1 MDDNPDG
8 GGRISGM
15 EERAV
20 QAAEESHPE
29 DTSNIEALNIGL
41 SLDQIMNGMN
51 SILSRMDKSDEEG
64 LELREVLNRVKER
77 LAKMEAAQEKWEA
90 EQDKI
95 LQHSMEISEGVDP
108 SVRAE
113 AQARAAKE
121 VQSIAAGMKVNTSLE
136 RLAFKES
143 LKEMPQEEI
152 ISAGKVVM
160 ISGQGGFPQ
169 PRLYNEQIRM
179 NGMVWTLPAGQAVKV
194 PQVVADRY
202 RQMKIEEQELTER
215 RHVLSATERGK
226 HRHEGTLAQQWDAIN
241 VKYGSPADA
250 IPMAGDELQ
259 T

>member
-1 MDDNPDG
+1 MDDIPDD

-20 QAAEESHPE
+20 QAAEESRPE

-41 SLDQIMNGMN
+41 QLDQIMNGMG
-51 SILSRMDKSDEEG
+51 SILSRMDKGDEES
-64 LELREVLNRVKER
+64 LELRETLSRIRER
-77 LAKMEAAQEKWEA
+77 LVKMEEANQKWEA
-90 EQDKI
+90 EREKI
-95 LQHSMEISEGVDP
+95 LQHSMEVSEAVDP
-108 SVRAE
+108 KVRAE
-113 AQARAAKE
+113 ASAKAARDL
-121 VQSIAAGMKVNTSLE
+121 QSIAAGIKVNTNLE

-152 ISAGKVVM
+152 ISAGKIIF

-202 RQMKIEEQELTER
+202 RQMKIEDQELAER
-215 RHVLSATERGK
+215 KHVLSATERGK
-226 HRHEGTLAQQWDAIN
+226 HRHEGSLAQQWDAIGT
-241 VKYGSPADA
+241 KYGSPASA

-259 T
+259 G